1 MNKQRGESR
10 LGCILYILIVLYILI
25 MVVQVVPVLY
35 NNLQLKDEMGQ
46 MASSYYQFHGH
57 PEKIYKIL
65 AEKAHGLDIPLSKK
79 DFKIVRRA
87 KSIEISAHY
96 EVEVNFLFM
105 KKKLKMNPE
114 VSKPAYSF

>member
-1 MNKQRGESR
+1 MKMQKGESR
-10 LGCILYILIVLYILI
+10 VGCILYILIVLYIAI
-25 MVVQVVPVLY
+25 MAIQIVPVLY

-65 AEKAHGLDIPLSKK
+65 TDKARALDLPIGKK
-79 DFKIVRRA
+79 DFKILRRS

-105 KKKLKMNPE
+105 KKKIKLNPE
-114 VSKPAYSF
+114 VSKPAYNF